1 MFKFCQNPNIW
12 LLTCQRS
19 EGFEPWAAEVE
30 AGSKEN
36 YDTAR
41 TQGYSIV
48 SFKPRET
55 SRETPR
61 ETSNY
66 SARNGFH
73 SFSSY

>member
-55 SRETPR
+55 SV
-61 ETSNY
+61 Y